1 MAQLPR
7 SSPNVNELNANPLY
21 KHTSRVACAYVTIGV
36 GIMSHS
42 SAGRVGA
49 VVLSLLTCS
58 CSGFLPRSGPTAEA
72 IYSNAQLVSVS
83 EAGPQQQV
91 GYVLVSVQPRYFPT
105 LSQDDALRGTWRFA
119 SSRGPGE
126 LRPGVG
132 DLLSVTV
139 YEAGPGGLFSSEGA
153 RAGGWTELPAQ
164 TVDSS
169 GFITIPYAG
178 RIRVAGV
185 TLGAIQRDIE
195 DRIKNRAIEPQ
206 VTVAIREQR
215 SSQVSVLGQVTGP
228 GTIPVSAGGM
238 RIVDAISRA
247 GGIRVPGYEAVVT
260 LQRGG
265 QTDTIA
271 FDRLV
276 ARKENNTFLMPGDIV
291 YVAREPRTFSAFGAF
306 GAGELQVGRI
316 EFEATSLSLVD
327 ALGKVRGL
335 SDNRANPSAAFV
347 FRYESR
353 QLLAHLG
360 LPVEGPPQ
368 VPVPTIYRFDFAD
381 PSSYFMAGQFAVRNK
396 DVLYVPNAQT
406 TDISK
411 FLTFL
416 GLITGPAVQAAGTAG
431 IIHGIVSGTG
441 STVGVATTT
450 TTTPT
455 VAPVAAP

>member
-1 MAQLPR
+1 
-7 SSPNVNELNANPLY
+7 
-21 KHTSRVACAYVTIGV
+21 
-36 GIMSHS
+36 MSHS
-42 SAGRVGA
+42 SAGLVGA
-49 VVLSLLTCS
+49 LALSLLTCG
-58 CSGFLPRSGPTAEA
+58 CTGFLPRSGPTAEA
-72 IYSNAQLVSVS
+72 IYSNAQLISVS
-83 EAGPQQQV
+83 ESGPEQPLA
-91 GYVLVSVQPRYFPT
+91 YVLVSVRPQYFPT
-105 LSQDDALRGTWRFA
+105 LSQDDALRSTWRFA

-139 YEAGPGGLFSSEGA
+139 YEAGSGGLFSSEGA
-153 RAGGWTELPAQ
+153 RNGGWTELPAQ

-169 GFITIPYAG
+169 GAITIPYAG

-206 VTVAIREQR
+206 VIVTIREQR

-228 GTIPVSAGGM
+228 GTIPLSAGGM

-247 GGIRVPGYEAVVT
+247 GGIRVPGYEAAVT

-265 QTDTIA
+265 QKDTIA
-271 FDRLV
+271 FDRLLV
-276 ARKENNTFLMPGDIV
+276 GKENNVYLAPGDVV
-291 YVAREPRTFSAFGAF
+291 YVAREPRIFTAFGAF
-306 GAGELQVGRI
+306 GTGDVQVGRI
-316 EFEATSLSLVD
+316 EFEATSLTMVD

-335 SDNRANPSAAFV
+335 SDNRANVGAAFV

-368 VPVPTIYRFDFAD
+368 APVPTIYKFDFSD
-381 PSSYFMAGQFAVRNK
+381 PSAYFMAGQFAVRNK

-406 TDISK
+406 ADLSK

-416 GLITGPAVQAAGTAG
+416 GLVTNVAIQAAGTAG
-431 IIHGIVSGTG
+431 IVHGITAGTG
-441 STVGVATTT
+441 STVGVATTPV
-450 TTTPT
+450 TTPT
-455 VAPVAAP
+455 VTPVAAP